1 MIFKTNTFATSVMQD
16 DDNPMT
22 LAGYHNITK
31 GYFFNMKINYKS
43 IQTTIICIH
52 SNQDSFIS
60 INNIN
65 ALFNNRITSY
75 GITLPKTIGRN
86 GKHKTN
92 IKTQALNSKNKI
104 EYILPSL
111 TIDNS
116 FIKTTPKTSRNLVSA
131 RTYNTEN
138 NRLTEHEKE
147 KEYDFSMLLSGNMN
161 TPRKLIIIEGS
172 HDIMNMNSN
181 DVKKVIKSYMKFIIN
196 NKMYISQ
203 N

>member
-1 MIFKTNTFATSVMQD
+1 MKTFTNSVIQD

-43 IQTTIICIH
+43 IQTAIICVH

-65 ALFNNRITSY
+65 ALFNNRIKSY
-75 GITLPKTIGRN
+75 GITLPRTIGRN
-86 GKHKTN
+86 SKHRTN
-92 IKTQALNSKNKI
+92 NKIKALNSKNKMD
-104 EYILPSL
+104 YILPTL
-111 TIDNS
+111 NIDNS
-116 FIKTTPKTSRNLVSA
+116 FIKTAPKTSRNLESA

-138 NRLTEHEKE
+138 NRLTENEKE
-147 KEYDFSMLLSGNMN
+147 REYDFSMLLSGN
-161 TPRKLIIIEGS
+161 TDTTRKLIIIEGS
-172 HDIMNMNSN
+172 HDIMNMNSI
-181 DVKKVIKSYMKFIIN
+181 DVKKVMKSYMKFIIN